1 MGGRGVPESQQ
12 GSKVQTQSLRML
24 TDTHSVSEEMQFI
37 ALLFLQ

>member
-1 MGGRGVPESQQ
+1 MGGGLPESQQ
-12 GSKVQTQSLRML
+12 DSKVQTQSLRML